1 MNLFMFLTSLVL
13 YTSIYSLSFTD
24 TDGSTVNMSSF
35 QNKKIL
41 IVNIAT
47 NSPRVGQ
54 LTGLQQLKQQY
65 GDSLVIIAFPSNS
78 FGNETRSDAEI
89 KQYCQQNYN
98 VNFFIASKNSVS
110 GLYIQP
116 VYNWLKHTEEN
127 GVMDVEIM
135 SDFQKILINNDGN
148 IIGVFAPGVSPTD
161 TSIVSAITIN

>member
-54 LTGLQQLKQQY
+54 LTGLLQLKQQY

-98 VNFFIASKNSVS
+98 VNFFIASKNSVF

-161 TSIVSAITIN
+161 TSIVNAITIN

>member
-54 LTGLQQLKQQY
+54 LTGLLQLKQQY

-98 VNFFIASKNSVS
+98 VNFFIASKNSVF

>member
-98 VNFFIASKNSVS
+98 VNFFIASKNSVF

>member
-1 MNLFMFLTSLVL
+1 MFLTSLVL

-98 VNFFIASKNSVS
+98 VNFFIASKNSVF

>member
-24 TDGSTVNMSSF
+24 TDGSTVNMNSF

-41 IVNIAT
+41 LVNIAT

-110 GLYIQP
+110 GPYVQP

>member
-1 MNLFMFLTSLVL
+1 MNLFMFLPSLVL

>member
-1 MNLFMFLTSLVL
+1 MNLLMFLPSLVL
-13 YTSIYSLSFTD
+13 YTSIYTLSFTD
-24 TDGSTVNMSSF
+24 TDGSTVNMNSF

-41 IVNIAT
+41 LVNIAT

-110 GLYIQP
+110 GPYVQP

>member
-1 MNLFMFLTSLVL
+1 MFLPSLVL
-13 YTSIYSLSFTD
+13 YTSIYTLSFTD
-24 TDGSTVNMSSF
+24 TDGSTVNMNSF

-41 IVNIAT
+41 LVNIAT

-54 LTGLQQLKQQY
+54 LTGLLQLKQQY

-98 VNFFIASKNSVS
+98 VNFFIASKNSVF

-127 GVMDVEIM
+127 GVMDVEIK
-135 SDFQKILINNDGN
+135 SDFQKILINKDGN

-161 TSIVSAITIN
+161 TSIVNAITIN

>member
-1 MNLFMFLTSLVL
+1 MNLFMFLPSLVL

-148 IIGVFAPGVSPTD
+148 IIGVFAPEVSPTD
-161 TSIVSAITIN
+161 TSIVSTITIN

>member
-110 GLYIQP
+110 GPYVQP

>member
-1 MNLFMFLTSLVL
+1 MNLLMFLPSLVL
-13 YTSIYSLSFTD
+13 YTSIYTLSFTD

-54 LTGLQQLKQQY
+54 LTGLLQLKQQY

-98 VNFFIASKNSVS
+98 VNFFIASKNSVF

-127 GVMDVEIM
+127 GVMDVEIK
-135 SDFQKILINNDGN
+135 SDFQKILINKDGN

>member
-24 TDGSTVNMSSF
+24 TDGSTVNMNSF

-41 IVNIAT
+41 LVNIAT

-54 LTGLQQLKQQY
+54 LTGLLQLKQQY

-98 VNFFIASKNSVS
+98 VNFFIASKNSVF

>member
-1 MNLFMFLTSLVL
+1 MNLLMFLPSLVL
-13 YTSIYSLSFTD
+13 YTSIYTLSFTD

-98 VNFFIASKNSVS
+98 VNFFIASKNSVF

>member
-24 TDGSTVNMSSF
+24 TDGSTVNMNSF

-41 IVNIAT
+41 LVNIAT

-98 VNFFIASKNSVS
+98 VNFFIASKNSVF

-135 SDFQKILINNDGN
+135 SDFQKILINKDGN

-161 TSIVSAITIN
+161 TSIVNAITIN

>member
-98 VNFFIASKNSVS
+98 VNFFIASKNSVF

-161 TSIVSAITIN
+161 TSIVNAITIN

>member
-24 TDGSTVNMSSF
+24 TDGSTVNMNSF

-41 IVNIAT
+41 LVNIAT

-98 VNFFIASKNSVS
+98 VNFFIASKNSVF

>member
-1 MNLFMFLTSLVL
+1 MNLLMFLPSLVL
-13 YTSIYSLSFTD
+13 YTSIYTLSFTD
-24 TDGSTVNMSSF
+24 TDGSTVNMNSF

-41 IVNIAT
+41 LVNIAT

-54 LTGLQQLKQQY
+54 LTGLLQLKQQY

-98 VNFFIASKNSVS
+98 VNFFIASKNSVF

>member
-1 MNLFMFLTSLVL
+1 MFLTSLVL

-54 LTGLQQLKQQY
+54 LTGQQQLKQQY

-98 VNFFIASKNSVS
+98 VNFFIASKNSVF

>member
-1 MNLFMFLTSLVL
+1 MNLLMFLPSLVL
-13 YTSIYSLSFTD
+13 YTSIYTLSFTD

-54 LTGLQQLKQQY
+54 LTGLLQLKQQY

-98 VNFFIASKNSVS
+98 VNFFIASKNSVF

>member
-1 MNLFMFLTSLVL
+1 MNLLMFLPSLVL
-13 YTSIYSLSFTD
+13 YTSIYTLSFTD

-110 GLYIQP
+110 GPYVQP

-127 GVMDVEIM
+127 GVMDVEIK
-135 SDFQKILINNDGN
+135 SDFQKILINKDGN

-161 TSIVSAITIN
+161 TSIVNAITIN

>member
-24 TDGSTVNMSSF
+24 TDGSTVNMNSF

-41 IVNIAT
+41 LVNIAT

-54 LTGLQQLKQQY
+54 LTGLLQLKQQY

-98 VNFFIASKNSVS
+98 VNFFIASKNSVF

-116 VYNWLKHTEEN
+116 VYNWLKHTAEN

>member
-1 MNLFMFLTSLVL
+1 MNLLMFLPSLVL
-13 YTSIYSLSFTD
+13 YTSIYTLSFTD
-24 TDGSTVNMSSF
+24 TDGSTVNMNSF

-41 IVNIAT
+41 LVNIAT

-98 VNFFIASKNSVS
+98 VNFFIASKNSVF

>member
-24 TDGSTVNMSSF
+24 TDGSTVNMNSF

-41 IVNIAT
+41 LVNIAT

-54 LTGLQQLKQQY
+54 LTGLLQLKQQY

-98 VNFFIASKNSVS
+98 VNFFIASKNSVF

-161 TSIVSAITIN
+161 TSIVNAITIN

>member
-24 TDGSTVNMSSF
+24 TDGSTVNMNSF

-41 IVNIAT
+41 LVNIAT

-54 LTGLQQLKQQY
+54 LTGLLQLKQQY

-78 FGNETRSDAEI
+78 FGNETRSDVEI

-98 VNFFIASKNSVS
+98 VNFFIASKNSVF

-135 SDFQKILINNDGN
+135 SDFQKILINKDGN

-161 TSIVSAITIN
+161 TSIVNAITIN

>member
-1 MNLFMFLTSLVL
+1 MNLLMFLPSLVL
-13 YTSIYSLSFTD
+13 YTSIYTLSFTD

-54 LTGLQQLKQQY
+54 LTGLLQLKQQY

-98 VNFFIASKNSVS
+98 VNFFIASKNSVF

-135 SDFQKILINNDGN
+135 SDFQKILINKDGN

-161 TSIVSAITIN
+161 TSIVNAITIN